1 MTGWPGWDGAPG
13 GALRPALPDW
23 VRADVERRSLLRTE
37 RRAGRGVR
45 WARRRAAVTA
55 FGWIA
60 VASVTPVAAVVDGWG
75 WLVVGAAAIIR
86 AGLAGWETAVI
97 RREDRGFA
105 LPSAPAPPPWALRH
119 SAAAEP
125 LRRGEAGLAALVA
138 MARTLAP
145 GAARGPVRAAVAG
158 AADLVDGL
166 RVTAMRVV
174 ACERAARA
182 VTYPA
187 RRAEILATRKD
198 LVAEMSASV
207 ATLDDLLA
215 AASEVVGTV
224 VASSPDLARLT
235 QQIEAL
241 RGYAAALRELSG

>member
-1 MTGWPGWDGAPG
+1 
-13 GALRPALPDW
+13 
-23 VRADVERRSLLRTE
+23 
-37 RRAGRGVR
+37 
-45 WARRRAAVTA
+45 
-55 FGWIA
+55 
-60 VASVTPVAAVVDGWG
+60 
-75 WLVVGAAAIIR
+75 
-86 AGLAGWETAVI
+86 
-97 RREDRGFA
+97 
-105 LPSAPAPPPWALRH
+105 
-119 SAAAEP
+119 
-125 LRRGEAGLAALVA
+125 
-138 MARTLAP
+138 
-145 GAARGPVRAAVAG
+145 
-158 AADLVDGL
+158 
-166 RVTAMRVV
+166 
-174 ACERAARA
+174 